1 MSPPD
6 LDLGVVHAELDL
18 VDGALTTL
26 ASAGRLDAARLRDDA
41 LLAAAVE
48 RLLSRVVDLAVDVN
62 AHVAVAEL
70 GRAPADYRS
79 SFQAAVD
86 AGALPQ
92 ELGDRLA
99 PSAGLR
105 DVIVHEYA
113 QLDLDRVAAAVP
125 LALDGYRDYVTAVA
139 AFLVRRSS

>member
-6 LDLGVVHAELDL
+6 LDRGVVHAKLDL
-18 VDGALTTL
+18 IDSALSTL
-26 ASAGRLDAARLRDDA
+26 ASAGELDADRLRDDA

-62 AHVAVAEL
+62 THVAVAEL
-70 GRAPADYRS
+70 GRAPGDYRS
-79 SFQAAVD
+79 SFRAAVE
-86 AGALPQ
+86 AGALPPA
-92 ELGDRLA
+92 LGDRLA

-125 LALDGYRDYVTAVA
+125 LALDGYRAYVTAVA
-139 AFLVRRSS
+139 SFLVRRQP